1 MIRIRIFRS
10 NVERRGLGRF
20 HRGKI
25 FAGFWGWLG
34 LRLTGKD
41 STGRVNCTKRNFQQF
56 LLLESLP
63 TT

>member
-10 NVERRGLGRF
+10 NVEKRGLGRF
-20 HRGKI
+20 HRGGKI

-41 STGRVNCTKRNFQQF
+41 STSRVNSAQREISNSSYC
-56 LLLESLP
+56 
-63 TT
+63 

>member
-41 STGRVNCTKRNFQQF
+41 STGRVNSAQREISN
-56 LLLESLP
+56 SS
-63 TT
+63 